1 MEKLWNIIIKPII
14 EGINSKSIV
23 EIGSEDGINTKNILE
38 YCKDNNAHM
47 VAIDPFP
54 NFNLDEFKT
63 QYGDKFVF
71 YQDLSLNI
79 LPLLKDYDT
88 ILIDGD
94 HNWYTVYNE
103 LKIIERNFKEEDF
116 PLIFL
121 HDVGWPYARRDLY
134 YNPDNIP
141 LQFRQHFKK
150 LGIMPGEANLKE
162 SGGLNAGLFNAI
174 EENNEKNGVLTGV
187 EDFINESKLE
197 FSFEIVNAFFGL
209 GILFVKNEQIDKIVK
224 KVLSTNKLLEVLENE
239 RIDSIL
245 VQNKIINQNN

>member
-1 MEKLWNIIIKPII
+1 MEKLWNIIIEPII

-23 EIGSEDGINTKNILE
+23 EIGSEDGMNTKNILE

-47 VAIDPFP
+47 VAIDPSP
-54 NFNLDEFKT
+54 NFDLDEFKT

-103 LKIIERNFKEEDF
+103 LKIIERNFNEGNF

-141 LQFRQHFKK
+141 LQFRQHFEK
-150 LGIMPGEANLKE
+150 LGVIARRSQFKRKWW
-162 SGGLNAGLFNAI
+162 I
-174 EENNEKNGVLTGV
+174 KCR
-187 EDFINESKLE
+187 
-197 FSFEIVNAFFGL
+197 
-209 GILFVKNEQIDKIVK
+209 FV
-224 KVLSTNKLLEVLENE
+224 
-239 RIDSIL
+239 
-245 VQNKIINQNN
+245 